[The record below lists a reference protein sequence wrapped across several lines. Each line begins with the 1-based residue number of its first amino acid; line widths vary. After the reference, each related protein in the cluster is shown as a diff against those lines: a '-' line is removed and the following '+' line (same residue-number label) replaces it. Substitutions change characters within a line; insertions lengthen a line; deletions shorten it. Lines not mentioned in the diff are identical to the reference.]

1 MAEFIGIASGL
12 ASLVVSTLQSSQK
25 LHQALKSFQTHQR
38 TIRELKQEVE
48 ALIGVLQALQET
60 INKTNLDLS
69 ALQIPLSRC
78 GTACLEF
85 EKVIAKSTTHS
96 GGTKTSIRDWTRFKY
111 MGDDITGFK
120 NALAGYKSTI
130 AIALGDANIRTA
142 TVTADLLDQ
151 YKEMIQDTSAD
162 LEERLQEI
170 DVKLNRL
177 VSRTVEFSDNEE
189 VEQQQMEAERES
201 IQKCLDICMEVS
213 EHLEEAQSKHLRDI
227 STQSNTDQRSTSSS
241 NGMRARQM
249 TSQTIQNCRTD
260 LTSTRSQLQLQLS
273 KINEQLQSLS
283 QQDNL
288 GKSESETQN
297 IRDELESVRKCLDI
311 CAEAGEQLTEDR
323 VNVFEDV
330 SMSDDG
336 HQIIISTFGDLI
348 SAKHITIGA
357 RSDQWLGQFSNTSL
371 QQLSKDRS
379 RHMRERDRSVEIAE
393 GTRLEGQ
400 HGRGRKLN

>member
-130 AIALGDANIRTA
+130 AIALGDANMYVLHRFCGVIANSLHNSRTA

-162 LEERLQEI
+162 LEERR
-170 DVKLNRL
+170 V
-177 VSRTVEFSDNEE
+177 
-189 VEQQQMEAERES
+189 
-201 IQKCLDICMEVS
+201 
-213 EHLEEAQSKHLRDI
+213 
-227 STQSNTDQRSTSSS
+227 
-241 NGMRARQM
+241 
-249 TSQTIQNCRTD
+249 
-260 LTSTRSQLQLQLS
+260 
-273 KINEQLQSLS
+273 
-283 QQDNL
+283 
-288 GKSESETQN
+288 GKE
-297 IRDELESVRKCLDI
+297 C
-311 CAEAGEQLTEDR
+311 
-323 VNVFEDV
+323 
-330 SMSDDG
+330 
-336 HQIIISTFGDLI
+336 
-348 SAKHITIGA
+348 
-357 RSDQWLGQFSNTSL
+357 
-371 QQLSKDRS
+371 RS
-379 RHMRERDRSVEIAE
+379 RWSPYH
-393 GTRLEGQ
+393 
-400 HGRGRKLN
+400 